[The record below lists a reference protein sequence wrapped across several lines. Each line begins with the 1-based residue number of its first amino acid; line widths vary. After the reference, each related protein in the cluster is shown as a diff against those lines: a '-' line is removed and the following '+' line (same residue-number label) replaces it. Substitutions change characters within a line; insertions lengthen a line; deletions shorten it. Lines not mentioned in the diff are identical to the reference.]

1 MPDYHQFLFVKGKTD
16 KSSFSYLPDSSSK
29 KKKQKQ
35 NTQTHTKTPNNT
47 YNVKR
52 THLIN
57 T

>member
-29 KKKQKQ
+29 KNNKPK
-35 NTQTHTKTPNNT
+35 HTKTPNNT